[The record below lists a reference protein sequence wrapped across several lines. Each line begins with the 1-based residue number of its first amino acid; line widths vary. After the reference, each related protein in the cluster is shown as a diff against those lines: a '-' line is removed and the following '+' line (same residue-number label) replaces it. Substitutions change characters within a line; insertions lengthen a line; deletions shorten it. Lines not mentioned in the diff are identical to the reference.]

1 MIPSATHLQACVSE
15 LVHSALM
22 GIGVSSVGFM
32 KELWWVLLFRP
43 SISFSEDQESDETTF
58 FFLTPHYDL
67 LSVTAQD
74 KCFLGDGYMFEFS
87 AHSQMSLSSFSAL
100 GLTVWT

>member
-1 MIPSATHLQACVSE
+1 
-15 LVHSALM
+15 
-22 GIGVSSVGFM
+22 M
-32 KELWWVLLFRP
+32 KHN
-43 SISFSEDQESDETTF
+43 F

-87 AHSQMSLSSFSAL
+87 AHSQMSLGSLCFL
-100 GLTVWT
+100 LWG